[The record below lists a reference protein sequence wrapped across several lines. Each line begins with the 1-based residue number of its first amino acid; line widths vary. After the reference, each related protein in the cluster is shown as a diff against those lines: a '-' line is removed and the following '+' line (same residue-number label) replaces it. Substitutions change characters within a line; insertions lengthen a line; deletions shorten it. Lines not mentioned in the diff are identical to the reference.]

1 MSDLLKVG
9 DFCPNPQCCDYGK
22 TQSKA
27 QKNIKKFGKTKA
39 GKQRFYCKSCDQSF
53 TETKGTIFYRRRTAE
68 DEIIECL
75 VFVAEG
81 TRISSIARAKGH
93 KEDTI
98 LDWIREATEH
108 TESVEEILL
117 KDYELER
124 AQIDALWSYVGHKGA
139 KKNTPKAK
147 PKVLSGAQP

>member
-9 DFCPNPQCCDYGK
+9 DVCPKKQCCDYGK
-22 TQSKA
+22 AQSKG

-39 GKQRFYCKSCDQSF
+39 GKQRFYCKSCKQSF

-98 LDWIREATEH
+98 LDWIREAARHAEA
-108 TESVEEILL
+108 VEEILL
-117 KDYELER
+117 KDYQLKR
-124 AQIDALWSYVGHKGA
+124 AQIDALWSYVRHKGA
-139 KKNTPKAK
+139 KKNI
-147 PKVLSGAQP
+147 PKVKLKARSGAQP

>member
-1 MSDLLKVG
+1 L
-9 DFCPNPQCCDYGK
+9 
-22 TQSKA
+22 
-27 QKNIKKFGKTKA
+27 QKHITFQFRFGKTKA
-39 GKQRFYCKSCDQSF
+39 GKQRFYCKSCEQSF

-68 DEIIECL
+68 GEIIECL

-98 LDWIREATEH
+98 LAWIRDAAAHAEA
-108 TESVEEILL
+108 VEEILMT
-117 KDYELER
+117 DYQLER

-139 KKNTPKAK
+139 KKNISKVKPKA
-147 PKVLSGAQP
+147 LSGALP

>member
-1 MSDLLKVG
+1 MQVG
-9 DFCPNPQCCDYGK
+9 DFCPNKQCCDYGK
-22 TQSKA
+22 VQSKE
-27 QKNIKKFGKTKA
+27 QKNIKKFGKTEA
-39 GKQRFYCKSCDQSF
+39 GKQRFYCKSCKQSF

-98 LDWIREATEH
+98 LAWIREAARHAEA
-108 TESVEEILL
+108 VEEILL
-117 KDYELER
+117 KDYQLER

-139 KKNTPKAK
+139 KKNTRRLKQKA
-147 PKVLSGAQP
+147 LSGAQP